1 MSSPESEFPNPES
14 EPSAALGAPL
24 SNSQSAV
31 LSEGIS
37 RSPAPGSPIPDPTA
51 ELDREGLLALNRQ
64 LQERVSGLAALHRI
78 TLALGS
84 ARQAAGLLR
93 LVVEEAIEL
102 LNATDGVIYLVEPST
117 QRLVPRV
124 AVGVE
129 LEQFPALSLD
139 SGEDLVVEAAQSRY
153 HRVGYAVAREK
164 REDGQE
170 VAILRLAV
178 PLIFE
183 GRSVGVVA
191 LRRVGT
197 SDLSMVEEELLWM
210 LAGHAAQVLHNARL
224 YAELEQSYR
233 ELSLLYDVQ
242 QQIVSAIDYHRV
254 LRQIVQKLKEVFGA
268 KDCVLRLV
276 DRSGPEPIMRVVA
289 VAGRDPAEMA
299 DRPLASSQ
307 IDRQVMSGGIVA
319 IRDLLSD
326 SRFSTKQFAV
336 ERGFASMISAPLR
349 ARDNIIGTI
358 RLYTEEPRD
367 FTVEDQKLLAAVAA
381 QAAVAIENANLYR
394 EIEEKNRELRASYE
408 ELRKTQQA
416 LVAKEKLALLGEMA
430 ATVAHEIRNPLT
442 AIRGFAQ
449 RISRKVGPEA
459 RAGDYCRFIVE
470 EVDRLDRFI
479 KDVLDFARRPRPALE
494 PTDLNVLIRDIVRLL
509 QDELVQ
515 NEIIMVP
522 MLDLSLPK
530 IRLDESQ
537 IRQVL
542 VNLVQN
548 ARQAMDRE
556 GTLTLSTER
565 VDDWA
570 VMSVSDTGV
579 GIARENLDRIWEPFY
594 TTRTHGTG
602 LGLSL
607 VRRIVED
614 HGGHVEVESRLG
626 EGTTFRVFLLI
637 SKSNAER

>member
-1 MSSPESEFPNPES
+1 MAEDAEEVRENPESPRQSAIRNPES
-14 EPSAALGAPL
+14 EIQNP
-24 SNSQSAV
+24 QS
-31 LSEGIS
+31 E
-37 RSPAPGSPIPDPTA
+37 DPTA
-51 ELDREGLLALNRQ
+51 ELDRDALLAINRQ
-64 LQERVSGLAALHRI
+64 LRERVSGLAALHRI

-102 LNATDGVIYLVEPST
+102 LHATDGVIYLVEPAT
-117 QRLVPRV
+117 QRLVARV
-124 AVGVE
+124 AVGVAI
-129 LEQFPALSLD
+129 EQFPALSLD
-139 SGEDLVVEAAQSRY
+139 SGEDLVIEAAQSRY
-153 HRVGYAVAREK
+153 HRVGYAVTRER
-164 REDGQE
+164 REDGAQ

-183 GRSVGVVA
+183 GRSLGVVA
-191 LRRVGT
+191 LRRVGA

-242 QQIVSAIDYHRV
+242 QQIVSAIDYQRV
-254 LRQIVQKLKEVFGA
+254 LRQIVQKLNEVFGA

-276 DRSGPEPIMRVVA
+276 DRSGSEPIMRVVA

-307 IDRQVMSGGIVA
+307 IDQQVMGGGVVA
-319 IRDLLSD
+319 IRDLLTD
-326 SRFSTKQFAV
+326 PRFSTKQFAL

-349 ARDNIIGTI
+349 ARDNITGTI

-449 RISRKVGPEA
+449 RISRKVGPDA
-459 RAGDYCRFIVE
+459 RAGDYCHFIVE

-494 PTDLNVLIRDIVRLL
+494 PIDLNVLIRDIVRLL

-515 NEIIMVP
+515 HEITMVP

-537 IRQVL
+537 IRQLL

-570 VMSVSDTGV
+570 VLSVSDTGV
-579 GIARENLDRIWEPFY
+579 GIPRENFDRIWEPFY

-614 HGGHVEVESRLG
+614 HGGRVEVESRLG
-626 EGTTFRVFLLI
+626 EGTTFRVFLPIHPPGLEPRAPAP
-637 SKSNAER
+637 AE